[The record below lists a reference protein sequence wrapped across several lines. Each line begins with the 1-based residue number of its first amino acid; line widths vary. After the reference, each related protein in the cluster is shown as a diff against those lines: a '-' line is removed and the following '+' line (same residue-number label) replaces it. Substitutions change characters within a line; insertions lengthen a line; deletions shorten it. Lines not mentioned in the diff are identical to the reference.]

1 MDEKTT
7 TTNVHL
13 KMRRERDRVR
23 RRTKK
28 LQDEKKRSPEIEDHE
43 QRLATLIRLKRGD
56 ENELERKLKL
66 EKVVATTQLMLALE
80 TEEERRAKKG
90 MDLILIYF
98 VLRMEV
104 SKKNF
109 FSRNELACHVMGII
123 F

>member
-43 QRLATLIRLKRGD
+43 QRLANLIRLKRGD

-90 MDLILIYF
+90 MDLI
-98 VLRMEV
+98 
-104 SKKNF
+104 
-109 FSRNELACHVMGII
+109 
-123 F
+123 